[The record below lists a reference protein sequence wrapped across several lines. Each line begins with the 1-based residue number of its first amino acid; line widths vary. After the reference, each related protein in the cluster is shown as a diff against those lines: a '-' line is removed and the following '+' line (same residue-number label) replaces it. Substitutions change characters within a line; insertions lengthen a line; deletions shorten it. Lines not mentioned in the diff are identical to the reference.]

1 MKTLFVTALLIAAIG
16 VGIVRAQDL
25 PARADLGDGW
35 TAISPG
41 GETICSRGTPF
52 TFFAREGASD
62 NLLIEFQGGGAC
74 WNEATCGVD
83 QPTFDETVEDDD
95 NPANAPFGIHNLTRR
110 NNPFADYDMVFVP
123 YCTADVHMGDA
134 VVTYGEGEDAVEV
147 NHTGAVNAAAALDWT
162 YANFDAP
169 ESVFVTG
176 CSAGSLGA
184 SFHAASILSQYEGV
198 RAAVLGDSAGGYRG
212 NLEAQFAAWNT
223 AGVLPD
229 LDVFADETIET
240 LSFNDFWIGPA
251 QTFPDAQFAQY
262 NTAGDLVQSFFI
274 LIGGMGLPYPEALAA
289 NDAEITDAVD
299 NYASYIA
306 GGEEHCILPAPRF
319 YTYTVGDARFSDWV
333 AALAAGEPVES
344 VACTDCDEAEEIND

>member
-1 MKTLFVTALLIAAIG
+1 MKTFFVTALLIALIS
-16 VGIVRAQDL
+16 VGIVSAQDL

-35 TAISPG
+35 TAINPG

-74 WNEATCGVD
+74 WNEATCGVTE
-83 QPTFDETVEDDD
+83 PTFDEEVDDLD
-95 NPANAPFGIHNLTRR
+95 NPANAYFGIQDLDNPD
-110 NNPFADYDMVFVP
+110 NPFADYDMVFVP
-123 YCTADVHMGDA
+123 YCTGDVHMGDA
-134 VVTYGEGEDAVEV
+134 VVTYGEGENAVEV
-147 NHTGAVNAAAALDWT
+147 NHKGAVNATAALDWT
-162 YANFDAP
+162 YDTFDAP

-184 SFHAASILSQYEGV
+184 SFHAASILNQYEGV

-212 NLEAQFAAWNT
+212 DLEAQFAAWNT

-229 LDVFADETIET
+229 FDVFADETLES

-251 QTFPDAQFAQY
+251 QSFPDVTFAQY
-262 NTAGDLVQSFFI
+262 NTAGDLVQNFFI
-274 LIGGMGLPYPEALAA
+274 LISGVGLPYPEALAA
-289 NDAEITDAVD
+289 NDAEIREAVD
-299 NYASYIA
+299 NYASYVA
-306 GGEEHCILPAPRF
+306 GGEEHCIIPAQRF
-319 YTYTVGDARFSDWV
+319 YTYTVGDARFRDWV

-344 VACTDCDEAEEIND
+344 VACTDCDDAEEVGR